1 MTEVVGGGVVLA
13 VAAAL
18 WLVYL
23 MPTWMSRRQ
32 YTSTERN
39 AVRLQQTLRILAE
52 TSEVPREVRLEA
64 TARNVAAQQR
74 VLRGAQERSRLEE
87 KAAEALRR
95 AEQLNAEAAA
105 ADAATAARAAEQRVR
120 AAAERAAL
128 AARAAARAGA
138 DTRRRVRRARA
149 LSSLVLLAS
158 FSGAAVGGAQLAV
171 GASALLLILG
181 AVGTVAALLTLSA
194 LARTERSTRE
204 SISGV
209 VDASVSVSKS
219 GQSFVP
225 VEWAESKPA
234 PVSGWTPQPL
244 PRPLYMQRGSAA
256 AHTLDT
262 AAAAAGLREAS
273 AEAERARR
281 AAALS
286 PKVTPISRPRPLIGA
301 PIAAAIAN
309 TEPNRF
315 ASMGVIG
322 EAAPGQ
328 TTDLDAVLRRRRAT
342 A

>member
-1 MTEVVGGGVVLA
+1 MTEVMGGGVVLA

-52 TSEVPREVRLEA
+52 TSEVPRAVRLEA

-74 VLRGAQERSRLEE
+74 VLRGAQERSRLEA
-87 KAAEALRR
+87 KTAEALQR

-105 ADAATAARAAEQRVR
+105 ADAAAVARAAEQRVR
-120 AAAERAAL
+120 AAAERAAV

-149 LSSLVLLAS
+149 LTSLVLFVSILVV
-158 FSGAAVGGAQLAV
+158 AVGGAQIAL
-171 GASALLLILG
+171 GASVLPLLLG
-181 AVGTVAALLTLSA
+181 AVGTVAALLTLSS
-194 LARTERSTRE
+194 LARTAASTRE
-204 SISGV
+204 SLGA
-209 VDASVSVSKS
+209 VDAAVSVNPAA
-219 GQSFVP
+219 QEFVP
-225 VEWAESKPA
+225 VEWAEAKLAPA
-234 PVSGWTPQPL
+234 AGWTPQPL

-256 AHTLDT
+256 AHTLAT

-273 AEAERARR
+273 AEAERAQR
-281 AAALS
+281 AAQLRPS
-286 PKVTPISRPRPLIGA
+286 VTPITRPRPA
-301 PIAAAIAN
+301 RSTPAVASIAT
-309 TEPNRF
+309 TEPSKF